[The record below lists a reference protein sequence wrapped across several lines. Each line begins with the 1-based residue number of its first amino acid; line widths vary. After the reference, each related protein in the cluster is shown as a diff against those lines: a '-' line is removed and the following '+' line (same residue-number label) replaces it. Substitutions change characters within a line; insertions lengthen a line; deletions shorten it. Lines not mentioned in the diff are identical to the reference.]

1 VVPTVNIVDFHN
13 GGTLFKEEKQL
24 KNDYFHSRLEVL

>member
-13 GGTLFKEEKQL
+13 GGTLFKEKQL